1 LSETALDGPPL
12 VTIGIPTYMRPRLL
26 ERALGCVARQ
36 GYSHIEV
43 IVADNNTP
51 GDEVD
56 EVVRAYAKR
65 LPNLKFIK
73 HPSNIGS
80 YANFFAVLEA
90 AHGKYFMWL
99 ADDDEIS
106 DNYVEGLVDVLER
119 NPGASTAAGRWVA
132 VLDDGVVS
140 PRQAS
145 SFPEASALARCLRYI
160 WHTDDAF
167 FYALHRTSVIRRA
180 SFPGFWWPNRR
191 VLLSWAYVFLFDL
204 VLRGQILI
212 ASDASVVFVNHTDAP
227 KQYDTGKNGL
237 LGIVQFVVRQ
247 INVHFL
253 YLRKVAGV
261 LGIWHVAPAAFVSFA
276 ALCREVGAC
285 LYDVLVQLWRRRRK

>member
-1 LSETALDGPPL
+1 LSETAPDSRPL

-36 GYSHIEV
+36 GYSSIEV

-51 GDEVD
+51 GNEVF
-56 EVVRAYAKR
+56 EIVKAFQNR

-73 HPSNIGS
+73 HATNVGS

-106 DNYVEGLVDVLER
+106 DNYVEVLVDVLER
-119 NPGASTAAGRWVA
+119 NPAAATAAGRWVA
-132 VLDDGVVS
+132 VLDDGVIS
-140 PRQAS
+140 PREAS
-145 SFPEASALARCLRYI
+145 SFPQSSALARCLRFI

-180 SFPGFWWPNRR
+180 SFPGFWWPNQR

-204 VLRGQILI
+204 VLRGQILL
-212 ASDASVVFVNHTDAP
+212 ATDASAQFVNHTDAP
-227 KQYDTGKNGL
+227 KQYDMGKGGL
-237 LGIVQFVVRQ
+237 IGIAQFVIRQ

-253 YLRKVAGV
+253 YLAKVARV
-261 LGIWHVAPAAFVSFA
+261 LGIWHVVPAACVSSA
-276 ALCREVGAC
+276 ALCRELGAYFYGVAVE
-285 LYDVLVQLWRRRRK
+285 LIRRRRK